1 MTEPFSELL
10 KIAAAGDVLAGDQ
23 MQRAFSQLLSGTVD
37 PIQSGAF
44 LVALKVRGETPEEIV
59 AAARAMR
66 EAALSF
72 EGPADAIDTCGTG
85 GDGANTFNIS
95 TATAIV
101 LAACG
106 VPVAKHG
113 NRAVSS
119 ASGSSDVLAALGVKL
134 DIPREQAAACLKK
147 IGLAFLF
154 APHFHPAVRHV
165 APVRKALGVRTLF
178 NLLGP
183 LTNPAGAK
191 RQLLGVYD
199 RALTAP
205 IAEAL
210 KSLGATRAWVV
221 HGADGLDELTVTG
234 PSFISELKD
243 GKITDRTIRPEEARL
258 MTHDANELVGGDAAT
273 NAEAVH
279 ELFAGGFPAYR
290 DAVLLNAAA
299 GLIVSG
305 WDDDLPA
312 AAAHARQAIDTG
324 AAREKL
330 DQLVSFTN
338 SAV

>member
-1 MTEPFSELL
+1 MSETFSQLL
-10 KIAAAGDVLAGDQ
+10 KLAAAGQVLESAQ

-134 DIPREQAAACLKK
+134 DIPREHAAACLKK
-147 IGLAFLF
+147 IGIAFLF
-154 APHFHPAVRHV
+154 APHFHPAIRHV

-243 GKITDRTIRPEEARL
+243 GVVADRTVQPEEARL
-258 MTHDANELVGGDAAT
+258 MTHNAGELVGGDAAT
-273 NAEAVH
+273 NAEAIH
-279 ELFAGGFPAYR
+279 ELFAGGLPAYR

-312 AAAHARQAIDTG
+312 AAAHARQAIETG

-330 DQLVSFTN
+330 DQLVAFTQ
-338 SAV
+338 SAP